1 MILTKIITTSKAEI
15 LVLGGLPEDAEI
27 KDYLSAKISAIW
39 TDPNGHNL
47 MFPDGNWQLLGKLHE
62 VTEGQASHIV
72 EETDNP
78 FHYGQGNPY
87 IKYGTDT
94 ECVFTALESLQSL
107 IEANCNLENAFGG
120 PPRKDQEKYHKVWNA
135 DCFDRKY
142 YEDDLAKWQQEQ
154 RTVFTNPVVFLK
166 E

>member
-1 MILTKIITTSKAEI
+1 MILQKKIKTSKAQI
-15 LVLGGLPEDAEI
+15 LVVGGLPEDAEI

-94 ECVFTALESLQSL
+94 ECVSTALESLQSL
-107 IEANCNLENAFGG
+107 IEVNCKLVNRLPHPDCECITEYDREGCDSSTTKCWEYINEQAN
-120 PPRKDQEKYHKVWNA
+120 
-135 DCFDRKY
+135 
-142 YEDDLAKWQQEQ
+142 
-154 RTVFTNPVVFLK
+154 VFTNPIIFLK
-166 E
+166 K